1 MSPATSPATVLR
13 DLDRVVAAAEPQ
25 QRLGL
30 ALALNARVA
39 TLTAELAAQPP
50 PAPTTDSEPAAK
62 EHWLSADEALA
73 VMGGKVNRKFLY
85 RATRGMKFRKDLS
98 RKNVL
103 WEEAGLRRWIASRR
117 S

>member
-1 MSPATSPATVLR
+1 MSPATVLR
-13 DLDRVVAAAEPQ
+13 DLDRVVATAEPQ

-39 TLTAELAAQPP
+39 TLTAELAAQPA
-50 PAPTTDSEPAAK
+50 PAPAPAVESEPAAK
-62 EHWLSADEALA
+62 ERWLSVEEALA
-73 VMGGKVNRKFLY
+73 VLGGKVTRKFLY
-85 RATRGMKFRKDLS
+85 RATHGMKFRKDLS

>member
-1 MSPATSPATVLR
+1 VSPATVLR

-39 TLTAELAAQPP
+39 TLAADMAAEPS
-50 PAPTTDSEPAAK
+50 APSAHESPAAEAK
-62 EHWLSADEALA
+62 ERWLAVDEALA
-73 VMGGKVNRKFLY
+73 VLGNKVNRKFLY